1 MNDEKKKVFIIDDD
15 ELLLDMYSVKLRE
28 SGFDVEVAISGDAA
42 LDKIKNG
49 FNPDI
54 LLLDVV
60 MPGMDGFEFLKK
72 LRSEKLI
79 PGKNIVILSNLGQK
93 EEIEKATAFG
103 IKNYIIKAH
112 YTPSEVVAK
121 VKELLNQPR

>member
-1 MNDEKKKVFIIDDD
+1 MEEKKKVFIIDDD
-15 ELLLDMYSVKLRE
+15 ELLLDMYSLKFRE
-28 SGFDVEVAISGDAA
+28 SGFDVEIAMSGNQA
-42 LDKIKNG
+42 LDKIKSG
-49 FNPDI
+49 FNPDV

-79 PGKNIVILSNLGQK
+79 PGKTVVILSNLGQR
-93 EEIEKATAFG
+93 EEIEKGMALG

-112 YTPSEVVAK
+112 HTPSEVVAK
-121 VKELLNQPR
+121 IKELLD